1 MEQELIQAAISTFC
15 AVPEVY
21 QQIFERIY
29 KKEGAKFPEELIQIV
44 KAKPEK
50 AAEIIQRNENLLNGI
65 ITIYQQYSNL
75 IDQEAQK
82 AQKIQNTQK
91 EGMFAKGGKLEQLL
105 TKYQSGGSLR
115 QRGKLN
121 AYRGSYP
128 KYVNDGTWTSMNG
141 ADIKNVFNGNTL
153 EQNVV
158 TKGINGIPR
167 RSVRIITNYDMP
179 AKSDTFYVDANGLQA
194 RRNPG
199 FFQKLFGNVHTPEFM
214 NNVDAKLE
222 NAEPIQLS
230 EREVKATNLKRK

>member
-1 MEQELIQAAISTFC
+1 MFNMNNEQEQMMAAFIQWLPQNI
-15 AVPEVY
+15 
-21 QQIFERIY
+21 QQF
-29 KKEGAKFPEELIQIV
+29 KGSLPKEIIEPIATAQSPEEV
-44 KAKPEK
+44 V
-50 AAEIIQRNENLLNGI
+50 NVLN
-65 ITIYQQYSNL
+65 QLSQS
-75 IDQEAQK
+75 QEGNQVVSVMFQAFQESQK
-82 AQKIQNTQK
+82 T
-91 EGMFAKGGKLEQLL
+91 GMFKKGGKLEQLL
-105 TKYQSGGSLR
+105 TKYQSGGFLR

-214 NNVDAKLE
+214 DSVDAKLVG
-222 NAEPIQLS
+222 AEPIQLS

>member
-1 MEQELIQAAISTFC
+1 MNNEQEQKIIAFIQWLPQNIQRFEGMVSEETIREITSAKSVEEVAAALDKLS
-15 AVPEVY
+15 
-21 QQIFERIY
+21 
-29 KKEGAKFPEELIQIV
+29 KEQGGN
-44 KAKPEK
+44 
-50 AAEIIQRNENLLNGI
+50 EIIPHMVEVF
-65 ITIYQQYSNL
+65 
-75 IDQEAQK
+75 QESQK
-82 AQKIQNTQK
+82 T
-91 EGMFAKGGKLEQLL
+91 GMFAKGGKLEQLL

-179 AKSDTFYVDANGLQA
+179 AKSDTFYVDANGLRA

-199 FFQKLFGNVHTPEFM
+199 FFQKLFGHVHTPEFM

>member
-1 MEQELIQAAISTFC
+1 MTNEQQQMMAAFIQWLPQNIK
-15 AVPEVY
+15 
-21 QQIFERIY
+21 QFEGSLP
-29 KKEGAKFPEELIQIV
+29 KEIIEPIATAQSPEEGNQIV
-44 KAKPEK
+44 STMF
-50 AAEIIQRNENLLNGI
+50 QVF
-65 ITIYQQYSNL
+65 
-75 IDQEAQK
+75 QESQK
-82 AQKIQNTQK
+82 T
-91 EGMFAKGGKLEQLL
+91 GMFKKGGKLEQLL
-105 TKYQSGGSLR
+105 TKYQLGGSLR

-214 NNVDAKLE
+214 DNVDAKLK

>member
-1 MEQELIQAAISTFC
+1 MNNEQEQKIIAFIQWLPQNIQRFEGMVSEETIREIASAKSVEEVAAALDKLS
-15 AVPEVY
+15 
-21 QQIFERIY
+21 
-29 KKEGAKFPEELIQIV
+29 KEQGGN
-44 KAKPEK
+44 
-50 AAEIIQRNENLLNGI
+50 EIIPHMVEVF
-65 ITIYQQYSNL
+65 
-75 IDQEAQK
+75 QESQK
-82 AQKIQNTQK
+82 T
-91 EGMFAKGGKLEQLL
+91 GMFKKGGKLEQLL
-105 TKYQSGGSLR
+105 TKYQSGGFLR

-214 NNVDAKLE
+214 DSVDAKLVG
-222 NAEPIQLS
+222 AEPIQLS
-230 EREVKATNLKRK
+230 EREVKVTNLKRK

>member
-1 MEQELIQAAISTFC
+1 MTNEQQQMMAAFIQWLPQNI
-15 AVPEVY
+15 
-21 QQIFERIY
+21 QKFEGSLP
-29 KKEGAKFPEELIQIV
+29 KEIIEPIATAQSPEEVVNVLNQLSQSQEGNQIV
-44 KAKPEK
+44 STMFQAF
-50 AAEIIQRNENLLNGI
+50 
-65 ITIYQQYSNL
+65 
-75 IDQEAQK
+75 QESQK
-82 AQKIQNTQK
+82 T
-91 EGMFAKGGKLEQLL
+91 GMFKKGGKLEQLL
-105 TKYQSGGSLR
+105 TKYQLGGSLR

-214 NNVDAKLE
+214 DNVDAKLK

>member
-1 MEQELIQAAISTFC
+1 MNNEQKQMMAAFIQWLPQNIK
-15 AVPEVY
+15 
-21 QQIFERIY
+21 QFEGSLP
-29 KKEGAKFPEELIQIV
+29 KEIIEPIATVQSPEEVVNVLNQLSQSQEGNQIV
-44 KAKPEK
+44 STMFQAF
-50 AAEIIQRNENLLNGI
+50 
-65 ITIYQQYSNL
+65 
-75 IDQEAQK
+75 QESQK
-82 AQKIQNTQK
+82 T
-91 EGMFAKGGKLEQLL
+91 GMFKKGGKLEQLL
-105 TKYQSGGSLR
+105 TKYQSGGFLR

-128 KYVNDGTWTSMNG
+128 KYVNDGTWASMNG

-214 NNVDAKLE
+214 NNVDAKLVG
-222 NAEPIQLS
+222 AEPIQLS

>member
-1 MEQELIQAAISTFC
+1 MTNEQQQMMAAFIQWLPQNI
-15 AVPEVY
+15 
-21 QQIFERIY
+21 QQF
-29 KKEGAKFPEELIQIV
+29 KGSLPKEIIDPIATAQSPEEV
-44 KAKPEK
+44 V
-50 AAEIIQRNENLLNGI
+50 NVLN
-65 ITIYQQYSNL
+65 QLSQS
-75 IDQEAQK
+75 QEGNQVVLTMFQAFQESQK
-82 AQKIQNTQK
+82 T
-91 EGMFAKGGKLEQLL
+91 GMFKKGGKLEQLL

-179 AKSDTFYVDANGLQA
+179 AKSDTFYVDANGLRA

-214 NNVDAKLE
+214 NNVDTKLK

>member
-1 MEQELIQAAISTFC
+1 MNNEQQQMMAAFIQWLPQNI
-15 AVPEVY
+15 
-21 QQIFERIY
+21 QQFEGSLP
-29 KKEGAKFPEELIQIV
+29 KEIIEPIATAQSPEEVVNVLNQLSQSQEGNQIV
-44 KAKPEK
+44 S
-50 AAEIIQRNENLLNGI
+50 
-65 ITIYQQYSNL
+65 TIFQAF
-75 IDQEAQK
+75 QESQK
-82 AQKIQNTQK
+82 T
-91 EGMFAKGGKLEQLL
+91 GMFKKGGKLEQLL

-214 NNVDAKLE
+214 DNVDAKLK

>member
-1 MEQELIQAAISTFC
+1 MNNEQKQKIIAFIQWLPQNI
-15 AVPEVY
+15 
-21 QQIFERIY
+21 QRFEGMVS
-29 KKEGAKFPEELIQIV
+29 E
-44 KAKPEK
+44 
-50 AAEIIQRNENLLNGI
+50 EIIREIASAKSTEEVAVALDKLSKEQGGNEI
-65 ITIYQQYSNL
+65 IPHMAKVFRES
-75 IDQEAQK
+75 QK
-82 AQKIQNTQK
+82 P
-91 EGMFAKGGKLEQLL
+91 GMFAKGGKLEQLL
-105 TKYQSGGSLR
+105 TKYQLGGSLR

>member
-1 MEQELIQAAISTFC
+1 MTNEQQQMMAAFIQWLPQNIKQFEGSLPKEIIEPIATAQSSE
-15 AVPEVY
+15 EVVNVLN
-21 QQIFERIY
+21 QLSQSQ
-29 KKEGAKFPEELIQIV
+29 EGNQIV
-44 KAKPEK
+44 STMFQAF
-50 AAEIIQRNENLLNGI
+50 
-65 ITIYQQYSNL
+65 
-75 IDQEAQK
+75 QESQK
-82 AQKIQNTQK
+82 T
-91 EGMFAKGGKLEQLL
+91 GMFKKGGKLEQLL
-105 TKYQSGGSLR
+105 TKYQLGGSLR

-214 NNVDAKLE
+214 DNVDAKLK

>member
-1 MEQELIQAAISTFC
+1 MTNEQQQMMAAFIQWLPQNI
-15 AVPEVY
+15 
-21 QQIFERIY
+21 QQF
-29 KKEGAKFPEELIQIV
+29 KGSLPKEIIEPIATAQSPEEVVNVLNQLSQSQEGNQIV
-44 KAKPEK
+44 STMFQAF
-50 AAEIIQRNENLLNGI
+50 
-65 ITIYQQYSNL
+65 
-75 IDQEAQK
+75 QESQK
-82 AQKIQNTQK
+82 T
-91 EGMFAKGGKLEQLL
+91 GMFKKGGKLEQLL

-128 KYVNDGTWTSMNG
+128 EYTNDGTWVSMNG

-214 NNVDAKLE
+214 NNVDARLE
-222 NAEPIQLS
+222 NAEPIQ
-230 EREVKATNLKRK
+230 

>member
-1 MEQELIQAAISTFC
+1 MNNEQEQKIIAFIQWLPQNIQRFEGMVSEETIREIASAKSAEEVAAALDKLS
-15 AVPEVY
+15 
-21 QQIFERIY
+21 
-29 KKEGAKFPEELIQIV
+29 KEQGGN
-44 KAKPEK
+44 
-50 AAEIIQRNENLLNGI
+50 EIIPHMVEVF
-65 ITIYQQYSNL
+65 
-75 IDQEAQK
+75 QESQK
-82 AQKIQNTQK
+82 T
-91 EGMFAKGGKLEQLL
+91 GMFAKGGKLEQLL

-179 AKSDTFYVDANGLQA
+179 AKSDTFYVDANGLRA

-214 NNVDAKLE
+214 DNVDAKLK

>member
-1 MEQELIQAAISTFC
+1 MNSEQQQIMAAFLQWLPQNIQKFEGV
-15 AVPEVY
+15 VPEKTIKAIASAQSAEEVVIALNEFS
-21 QQIFERIY
+21 QQQ
-29 KKEGAKFPEELIQIV
+29 EGGQVIPQMFRAF
-44 KAKPEK
+44 
-50 AAEIIQRNENLLNGI
+50 
-65 ITIYQQYSNL
+65 
-75 IDQEAQK
+75 QESQK
-82 AQKIQNTQK
+82 A
-91 EGMFAKGGKLEQLL
+91 GMFKKGGKLEQLL
-105 TKYQSGGSLR
+105 TKYQSGGFLR

-214 NNVDAKLE
+214 DSVDAKLVG
-222 NAEPIQLS
+222 AEPIQLS
-230 EREVKATNLKRK
+230 EREVKVTNLKRK

>member
-1 MEQELIQAAISTFC
+1 MMAAFVQWLPQNIK
-15 AVPEVY
+15 
-21 QQIFERIY
+21 QFEGSLP
-29 KKEGAKFPEELIQIV
+29 KEIIEPIATAQSPEEVVNVLNQLSQSQEGNQIV
-44 KAKPEK
+44 STMFKAF
-50 AAEIIQRNENLLNGI
+50 
-65 ITIYQQYSNL
+65 
-75 IDQEAQK
+75 QESQK
-82 AQKIQNTQK
+82 T
-91 EGMFAKGGKLEQLL
+91 GMFKKGGKLEQLL
-105 TKYQSGGSLR
+105 TKYQSGGFLR

-214 NNVDAKLE
+214 DSVDAKLVG
-222 NAEPIQLS
+222 AEPIQLS

>member
-1 MEQELIQAAISTFC
+1 MNNEQEQKIIAFIQWLPQNIQRFEGMVSEETIREIASAKSVEEVAAALDKLS
-15 AVPEVY
+15 
-21 QQIFERIY
+21 
-29 KKEGAKFPEELIQIV
+29 KEQGGN
-44 KAKPEK
+44 
-50 AAEIIQRNENLLNGI
+50 EIIPHMVEVF
-65 ITIYQQYSNL
+65 
-75 IDQEAQK
+75 QESQK
-82 AQKIQNTQK
+82 TR
-91 EGMFAKGGKLEQLL
+91 MFAKGGKLEQLL

-179 AKSDTFYVDANGLQA
+179 AKSDTFYVDANGLRA

-214 NNVDAKLE
+214 NNVDAKLK

>member
-1 MEQELIQAAISTFC
+1 MNNEQEQKIIAFIQWLPQNIQRFEGMVSEETIREIASAKSVEEVAAALDKLS
-15 AVPEVY
+15 
-21 QQIFERIY
+21 
-29 KKEGAKFPEELIQIV
+29 KEQGGN
-44 KAKPEK
+44 
-50 AAEIIQRNENLLNGI
+50 EIIPHMVEVF
-65 ITIYQQYSNL
+65 
-75 IDQEAQK
+75 QESQK
-82 AQKIQNTQK
+82 A
-91 EGMFAKGGKLEQLL
+91 GMFAKGGKLEQLL

-167 RSVRIITNYDMP
+167 RSVRIITNYDIP
-179 AKSDTFYVDANGLQA
+179 AKSDTFYVDANGLRA

-214 NNVDAKLE
+214 DNVDAKLK

>member
-1 MEQELIQAAISTFC
+1 MNNEQQRMMAAFIQWLPQNIK
-15 AVPEVY
+15 
-21 QQIFERIY
+21 QFEGSLP
-29 KKEGAKFPEELIQIV
+29 KEIIEPIATAQSPEEVVNVLNQLSQSQEGNQIV
-44 KAKPEK
+44 STMFQAF
-50 AAEIIQRNENLLNGI
+50 
-65 ITIYQQYSNL
+65 
-75 IDQEAQK
+75 QESQK
-82 AQKIQNTQK
+82 T
-91 EGMFAKGGKLEQLL
+91 GMFKKGGKLEQLL
-105 TKYQSGGSLR
+105 TKYQLGGSLR

-214 NNVDAKLE
+214 DNVDAKLK

>member
-1 MEQELIQAAISTFC
+1 MNNEQQQMMAAFIQWLPQNIKQFEGSLPKEIIEPIATAQSTE
-15 AVPEVY
+15 EVVNVLN
-21 QQIFERIY
+21 QLSQSQ
-29 KKEGAKFPEELIQIV
+29 EGNQIV
-44 KAKPEK
+44 STMFQAF
-50 AAEIIQRNENLLNGI
+50 
-65 ITIYQQYSNL
+65 
-75 IDQEAQK
+75 QESQK
-82 AQKIQNTQK
+82 T
-91 EGMFAKGGKLEQLL
+91 GMFKKGGKLEQLL
-105 TKYQSGGSLR
+105 TKYQLGGSLR

-214 NNVDAKLE
+214 DNVDAKLK

>member
-1 MEQELIQAAISTFC
+1 MTNEQQQMMAAFIQWLPQNIK
-15 AVPEVY
+15 
-21 QQIFERIY
+21 QFEGSLP
-29 KKEGAKFPEELIQIV
+29 KEIIEPIATAQSPEEVVNVLNQLSQSQEGNQIV
-44 KAKPEK
+44 STMFQAF
-50 AAEIIQRNENLLNGI
+50 
-65 ITIYQQYSNL
+65 
-75 IDQEAQK
+75 QESQK
-82 AQKIQNTQK
+82 T
-91 EGMFAKGGKLEQLL
+91 GMFKKGGKLEQLL
-105 TKYQSGGSLR
+105 NKYQSGGSLR

-214 NNVDAKLE
+214 DNVDAKLK

>member
-1 MEQELIQAAISTFC
+1 MMAAFVQWLPQNIK
-15 AVPEVY
+15 
-21 QQIFERIY
+21 QFEGSLP
-29 KKEGAKFPEELIQIV
+29 KEIIEPIATAQSPEEVVNVLNQLSQSQEGNQIV
-44 KAKPEK
+44 STMFQAF
-50 AAEIIQRNENLLNGI
+50 
-65 ITIYQQYSNL
+65 
-75 IDQEAQK
+75 QESQK
-82 AQKIQNTQK
+82 T
-91 EGMFAKGGKLEQLL
+91 GMFKKGGKLEQLL
-105 TKYQSGGSLR
+105 TKYQLGGSLR

-214 NNVDAKLE
+214 DNVDAKLK

>member
-1 MEQELIQAAISTFC
+1 MNNEQEQKIIAFIQWLPQNI
-15 AVPEVY
+15 
-21 QQIFERIY
+21 QRFEGMVS
-29 KKEGAKFPEELIQIV
+29 E
-44 KAKPEK
+44 
-50 AAEIIQRNENLLNGI
+50 EIIREIASAKSVEEVAAALDKLSKEQGGNEI
-65 ITIYQQYSNL
+65 IPHMAKVF
-75 IDQEAQK
+75 QESQK
-82 AQKIQNTQK
+82 A
-91 EGMFAKGGKLEQLL
+91 GMFAKGGKLEQLL

-214 NNVDAKLE
+214 DSVDAKLVG
-222 NAEPIQLS
+222 AEPIQLS

>member
-1 MEQELIQAAISTFC
+1 MNNEQEQKIIAFIQWLPQNIQRFEGMVSEETIREIASAKSVEEVAAALDKLS
-15 AVPEVY
+15 
-21 QQIFERIY
+21 
-29 KKEGAKFPEELIQIV
+29 KEQGGN
-44 KAKPEK
+44 
-50 AAEIIQRNENLLNGI
+50 EIIPHMVEVF
-65 ITIYQQYSNL
+65 
-75 IDQEAQK
+75 QESQK
-82 AQKIQNTQK
+82 T
-91 EGMFAKGGKLEQLL
+91 GMFAKGGKLEQLL

-179 AKSDTFYVDANGLQA
+179 AKSDTFYVDANGLRA

-214 NNVDAKLE
+214 NSVDAKLK

>member
-1 MEQELIQAAISTFC
+1 MMAAFIQWLPQNIK
-15 AVPEVY
+15 
-21 QQIFERIY
+21 QFEGSLP
-29 KKEGAKFPEELIQIV
+29 KEIIEPIATVQSPEEVVNVLNQLSQSQEGNQIV
-44 KAKPEK
+44 STMFQAF
-50 AAEIIQRNENLLNGI
+50 
-65 ITIYQQYSNL
+65 
-75 IDQEAQK
+75 QESQK
-82 AQKIQNTQK
+82 T
-91 EGMFAKGGKLEQLL
+91 GMFKKGGKLEQLL
-105 TKYQSGGSLR
+105 TKYQSGGFLR

-128 KYVNDGTWTSMNG
+128 KYVNDGTWASMNG

-214 NNVDAKLE
+214 NNVDAKLVG
-222 NAEPIQLS
+222 AEPIQLS